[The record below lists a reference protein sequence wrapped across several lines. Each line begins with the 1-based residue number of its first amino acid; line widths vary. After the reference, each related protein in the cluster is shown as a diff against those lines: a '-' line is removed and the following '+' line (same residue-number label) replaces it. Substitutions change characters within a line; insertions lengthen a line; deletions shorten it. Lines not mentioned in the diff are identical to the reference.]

1 MFLSSTIWPKDVA
14 RKEPLLLEEGGDA
27 RSEVMGGVAVAVAVG
42 VAAAIGGERETEIM
56 SLDFWSSEHLRQ
68 MDWGSF
74 WRKEALTW
82 KLGVALKSFALKTI
96 IL

>member
-1 MFLSSTIWPKDVA
+1 M
-14 RKEPLLLEEGGDA
+14 LEEGGDA

-68 MDWGSF
+68 MD
-74 WRKEALTW
+74 
-82 KLGVALKSFALKTI
+82 
-96 IL
+96 